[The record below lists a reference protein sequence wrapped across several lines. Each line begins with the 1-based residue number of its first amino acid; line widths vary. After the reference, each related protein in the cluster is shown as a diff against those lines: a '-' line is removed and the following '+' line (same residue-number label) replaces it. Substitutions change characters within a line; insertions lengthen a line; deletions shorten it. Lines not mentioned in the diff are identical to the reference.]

1 MGVCVERGCPRP
13 NSHIP
18 QIHPRQKKKKRSYYK
33 KQKYLTPWKYNSY
46 LSTWR
51 LHSESQ
57 NQTMKLLVLGIEW
70 SSYGPVLTMNYLSI
84 HRSIRSTKLPN
95 THDSTIFNRFAG
107 SKKSYDKNGL
117 SQPILA
123 LILTLFFWVWI
134 NLQIPMFRNIYVSP
148 THHSQWKF
156 VWQILGIFCNS
167 YIYDISRVRRLVL
180 KKKDQ
185 LPVDE
190 LPATMWIILDMD
202 GTSCVVLDTHDKR
215 QIQESKMKFLPLH
228 QA

>member
-18 QIHPRQKKKKRSYYK
+18 QIHPQKKSYYK
-33 KQKYLTPWKYNSY
+33 KQKYLTLWKYNSY

-57 NQTMKLLVLGIEW
+57 NQTMKLLVLGIQW
-70 SSYGPVLTMNYLSI
+70 SSYGPVLTMNHPSI
-84 HRSIRSTKLPN
+84 HPSIRSTNLPN
-95 THDSTIFNRFAG
+95 THDAKIFNRFAA

-134 NLQIPMFRNIYVSP
+134 NLQIPMFKTTYASP
-148 THHSQWKF
+148 THHSQ
-156 VWQILGIFCNS
+156 L
-167 YIYDISRVRRLVL
+167 
-180 KKKDQ
+180 
-185 LPVDE
+185 
-190 LPATMWIILDMD
+190 
-202 GTSCVVLDTHDKR
+202 
-215 QIQESKMKFLPLH
+215 
-228 QA
+228 